1 MEGIYKNKIKL
12 VFSPTFLY
20 LVPYFCMA
28 LIFLII
34 VKILPILLCENRR
47 KKLFLTLN
55 HYVLLSAK
63 VEQYGPLGKKIKV

>member
-1 MEGIYKNKIKL
+1 
-12 VFSPTFLY
+12 
-20 LVPYFCMA
+20 MA